1 MFDTVSLGELL
12 IDFTP
17 RGLSE
22 QGSYVFEA
30 NSGGAPCNVLAAMT
44 KLGNSAAFIGKVGDD
59 TFGHFLCDTLKRL
72 NINTDSL
79 YFSEDSF
86 TTLAFVTIDE
96 TGNREFS
103 FNRNKSADV
112 MLAPE
117 EVDSELIKKSR
128 IFHCGTLSLT
138 DSPSKE
144 ATLRALDVAK
154 ENGVLISVDPNLRE
168 PLWKNL
174 DDARRAI
181 NLVLGYADII
191 KISDYELE
199 FLYGIKD
206 IKQSALKLWNE
217 YKPKILFVTCGRDG
231 AYLLKDDIFLHHPCF
246 DVKTIDT
253 TGAGDCFCG
262 AALSCILNKKLN
274 FAGLDVQ
281 ACSYILKFASA
292 AASLATTKRGA
303 IASMPDTEDIV
314 KLMNGKI

>member
-1 MFDTVSLGELL
+1 MFDVISLGELL

-44 KLGNSAAFIGKVGDD
+44 KLGKSAAFIGKVGDD

-72 NINTDSL
+72 DINTDSL
-79 YFSEDSF
+79 YFSKDSF

-117 EVDSELIKKSR
+117 EVDTELIKKAR

-138 DSPSKE
+138 DSPSRE
-144 ATLRALDVAK
+144 ATLRALDIAK
-154 ENGVLISVDPNLRE
+154 ENSVLISVDPNLRE

-174 DDARRAI
+174 DDARQAI
-181 NLVLGYADII
+181 KLVLGYADII

-246 DVKTIDT
+246 DVQTIDT

-262 AALSCILNKKLN
+262 AALSCMLNKQLN

-281 ACSYILKFASA
+281 TCSYILKFASA

-314 KLMNGKI
+314 KLMNGKM

>member
-138 DSPSKE
+138 DSPSRE

>member
-1 MFDTVSLGELL
+1 MFDVVSLGELL

-30 NSGGAPCNVLAAMT
+30 NSVGAPCNVLAAVT
-44 KLGNSAAFIGKVGDD
+44 KLGKSAAFIGKVGDD
-59 TFGHFLCDTLKRL
+59 TFGHFLCSTLKRL

-79 YFSEDSF
+79 YFSGDSF
-86 TTLAFVTIDE
+86 TTLAFVTIDD

-103 FNRNKSADV
+103 FNRNGSADV
-112 MLAPE
+112 MLEPE
-117 EVDSELIKKSR
+117 EIDPELIKKSK

-138 DSPSKE
+138 DSPSRE
-144 ATLRALDVAK
+144 ATLRALDIAGK
-154 ENGVLISVDPNLRE
+154 NGVLISVDPNLRE
-168 PLWKNL
+168 PLWKSL
-174 DDARRAI
+174 DDARRAME
-181 NLVLGYADII
+181 LVLGYADII

-199 FLYGIKD
+199 FLYGKKD
-206 IKQSALKLWNE
+206 IKQAALTLWNE

-262 AALSCILNKKLN
+262 SALSCMLDK
-274 FAGLDVQ
+274 GLDFDSLG
-281 ACSYILKFASA
+281 ADDCKYILKFASA

-303 IASMPDTEDIV
+303 IASMPDAGEVI
-314 KLMNGKI
+314 KLVGSKV

>member
-128 IFHCGTLSLT
+128 IGYFNHT
-138 DSPSKE
+138 
-144 ATLRALDVAK
+144 
-154 ENGVLISVDPNLRE
+154 ISAV
-168 PLWKNL
+168 
-174 DDARRAI
+174 
-181 NLVLGYADII
+181 
-191 KISDYELE
+191 
-199 FLYGIKD
+199 
-206 IKQSALKLWNE
+206 
-217 YKPKILFVTCGRDG
+217 
-231 AYLLKDDIFLHHPCF
+231 
-246 DVKTIDT
+246 
-253 TGAGDCFCG
+253 
-262 AALSCILNKKLN
+262 
-274 FAGLDVQ
+274 
-281 ACSYILKFASA
+281 
-292 AASLATTKRGA
+292 
-303 IASMPDTEDIV
+303 
-314 KLMNGKI
+314 

>member
-117 EVDSELIKKSR
+117 EVDSEMIKKSR

-138 DSPSKE
+138 DSPSRE

>member
-44 KLGNSAAFIGKVGDD
+44 QLGKSTAFIGKVGDD
-59 TFGHFLCDTLKRL
+59 TFGHFLCSTLKRL

-79 YFSEDSF
+79 YFSKDSF

-117 EVDSELIKKSR
+117 EVNSELIKKSR

-138 DSPSKE
+138 DSPSRE
-144 ATLRALDVAK
+144 ATLRALDIAK

-174 DDARRAI
+174 DDARRSI
-181 NLVLGYADII
+181 KLVLGYADII

-206 IKQSALKLWNE
+206 IKQSARMLWNE
-217 YKPKILFVTCGRDG
+217 YKPKILFVTCGRDD

-262 AALSCILNKKLN
+262 AALSCMLNKQLN

-303 IASMPDTEDIV
+303 IASMPDTEDIM
-314 KLMNGKI
+314 KLMNGKM

>member
-138 DSPSKE
+138 DSPSRE

-314 KLMNGKI
+314 KLMNGKM

>member
-154 ENGVLISVDPNLRE
+154 ENGILISVDPNLRE

-262 AALSCILNKKLN
+262 AALSCILNKQLN

-281 ACSYILKFASA
+281 SCSYILKFASA

-314 KLMNGKI
+314 KLMNGKM